1 MPSISSSPQEEVG
14 QSHLSRHTGLGSEVR
29 GEPSA
34 ADARRAAFPFAGI
47 RASVTSPPSVVGTD
61 VGTSASDNS
70 PNFGLSR
77 STRRIFEARFEAT
90 TKVEIWRVS
99 PAQ

>member
-34 ADARRAAFPFAGI
+34 ADARRDVVPRSKRAIVEGI
-47 RASVTSPPSVVGTD
+47 R
-61 VGTSASDNS
+61 
-70 PNFGLSR
+70 R
-77 STRRIFEARFEAT
+77 
-90 TKVEIWRVS
+90 
-99 PAQ
+99 